1 MRIQNNIAA
10 LNTLRHSANH
20 QARVGESIRK
30 LSSGRELN
38 RSSDAPNLLLGVA
51 QLRSQVVGLKQ
62 TKENVETSVSL
73 LQIAESGLGEVSKIL
88 TEIRQRVVHAANEA
102 VNDESM
108 LNADQME
115 IEHLLKALDQI
126 AQNTTYTEQRLLDGS
141 MGINGVAV
149 GESALDFVSAKAET
163 PASPEEGYQVDITR
177 VSTRARVEGYK
188 PLTLASAS
196 DGVEIVVSFDDR
208 TFLFNTDDHEL
219 GKEIQDLR
227 AKHDR
232 DPANYPKAQVDQE
245 VRDLLVYH
253 VSRALQRDNLPMEFF
268 ERPDH
273 IFVFRHK
280 NFGDDVFFTASS
292 NIDGLLTRKAH
303 EPENAILGK
312 DVEGTIGEASALG
325 IGQELTAREGLPGS
339 QLTVRYGK
347 TVDYVEQP
355 ILNEQGEQI
364 GATYVLDSPS
374 KSVAEKVEGFVHLSQ
389 QSKRFHLDS
398 NEHVY
403 EPFAFM
409 NVRASKLARHLP
421 NESGF
426 ASLADIDVATPQGV
440 SDANLLLEQAIEDV
454 SQIRMELG
462 SFQKHTIERT
472 MSNLG
477 VAVENITEG
486 QSAIEDADM
495 AAKISDMASGQILAA
510 SSQAVLAH
518 ANQKPQA
525 VLNLLHSS

>member
-149 GESALDFVSAKAET
+149 GESALDFVSAEAET
-163 PASPEEGYQVDITR
+163 PASPEKGYQVDITR

-188 PLTLASAS
+188 PLTLA
-196 DGVEIVVSFDDR
+196 
-208 TFLFNTDDHEL
+208 DHEL

-273 IFVFRHK
+273 IFVFRHN

>member
-10 LNTLRHSANH
+10 LNTLRHSANQ
-20 QARVGESIRK
+20 QARVGESIQK

-38 RSSDAPNLLLGVA
+38 RSSDAPNLLLSAA
-51 QLRSQVVGLKQ
+51 QLKSQVAGLKQ

-73 LQIAESGLGEVSKIL
+73 LQIAESGLSEVSKIL
-88 TEIRQRVVHAANEA
+88 TEVRQRVVHAANEA

-141 MGINGVAV
+141 MGTNGVTV
-149 GESALDFVSAKAET
+149 GESDLEFVSAEADT
-163 PASPEEGYQVDITR
+163 PASPQEGYQVDITR
-177 VSTRARVEGYK
+177 VSTRARVEGYT
-188 PLTLASAS
+188 PLTLASAG
-196 DGVEIVVSFDDR
+196 DGVELVVSFDDR
-208 TFLFNTDDHEL
+208 TFHFNSNDHKFGE
-219 GKEIQDLR
+219 EIEGLR

-245 VRDLLVYH
+245 VRNLLVYH
-253 VSRALQRDNLPMEFF
+253 VNRALQRESLPMEFL
-268 ERPDH
+268 ERPDN
-273 IFVFRHK
+273 IVIFRHK
-280 NFGDDVFFTASS
+280 EFGDDVFFTASS

-303 EPENAILGK
+303 EPENAILGN

-325 IGQELTAREGLPGS
+325 EGQVLSAREGLPGS
-339 QLTVRYGK
+339 KLSVRYGK

-374 KSVAEKVEGFVHLSQ
+374 KSVADKVEGFVHLSQ

-398 NEHVY
+398 NEHAY

-426 ASLADIDVATPQGV
+426 ASLADIDVTTPQGV
-440 SDANLLLEQAIEDV
+440 SDANMLLEKAIEDV
-454 SQIRMELG
+454 AQIRMELG

-472 MSNLG
+472 MNNLG

-486 QSAIEDADM
+486 QSVIEDADM
-495 AAKISDMASGQILAA
+495 AEKVSDMASGQILAA
-510 SSQAVLAH
+510 SSRAMIAQ
-518 ANQKPQA
+518 ANQKPQS
-525 VLNLLHSS
+525 VISLLHSS